1 MKMINNKQITGCGM
15 DEESPVRLCVLG
27 FVPDL
32 QQTARAS
39 AE

>member
-1 MKMINNKQITGCGM
+1 MIYDKQMTGCGI
-15 DEESPVRLCVLG
+15 DAESPVRLCVLG